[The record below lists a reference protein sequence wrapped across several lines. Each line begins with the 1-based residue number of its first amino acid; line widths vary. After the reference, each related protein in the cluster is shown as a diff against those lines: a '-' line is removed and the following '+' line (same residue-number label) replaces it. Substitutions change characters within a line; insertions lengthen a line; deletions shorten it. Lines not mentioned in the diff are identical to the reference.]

1 MTFSIAGRCRRSG
14 MLGVA
19 VTTSSI
25 CVGARCPWVRAR
37 VGAVSTQ
44 NVTLPSIGP
53 DVLDRLARGMSARE
67 ALEDV
72 LSRERFTDY
81 RQVTV
86 VDGGGDIAHFSGAN
100 TLGVN
105 AIAAGDGCVAG
116 GNLLNDPDV
125 PAAMISAFEASAE
138 AHLAERLLRSL
149 EAGIAAGGE
158 LGSVHSAA
166 LLVADDQPWP
176 LVDLRVD
183 WDDEAPVRALRS
195 LWTAYEPQMRDYV
208 TRALD
213 PPSAPNYGVPGDD

>member
-53 DVLDRLARGMSARE
+53 DVLDRLARGMSAQQ

-86 VDGGGDIAHFSGAN
+86 VDGSGGIAHFSGSN
-100 TLGVN
+100 TLGVH
-105 AIAAGDGCVAG
+105 AIASGDGCVAG
-116 GNLLNDPDV
+116 GNLLSDPDV
-125 PAAMISAFEASAE
+125 PAAMVCAFESAPE

-158 LGSVHSAA
+158 MGAVHSAA

-176 LVDLRVD
+176 VVDLRID
-183 WDDEAPVRALRS
+183 WDEEAPVRSLRS
-195 LWTAYEPQMRDYV
+195 LWTAYEPQMNDYV

-213 PPSAPNYGVPGDD
+213 PPSAPSYGVPGDD